1 MQPLL
6 SMARESDAPICLSVY
21 APYVRQTA
29 ITFEYEVPSAGEFA
43 RRIRAVREQ
52 GDPWLLLT
60 MGDALIGYAYAA
72 PFHARAAYQ
81 WGRECSIYLAGE
93 FRGRGY
99 GSALYRALLS
109 LLARQGYQTAYG
121 VITLPGEA
129 SVALHQ
135 SLGFQKE
142 GVHHAAG
149 YKNGAWHDVLLM
161 AKPLGAYAAPPA
173 PVRPCPSEL
182 SMALDSIASAASHD

>member
-1 MQPLL
+1 
-6 SMARESDAPICLSVY
+6 MARESDAPACLSVY

-43 RRIRAVREQ
+43 WRIRAVREQ

-60 MGDALIGYAYAA
+60 MGDVLIGYAYAA

-109 LLARQGYQTAYG
+109 LLTRQGYQTAYG

-135 SLGFQKE
+135 SLDFQKE
-142 GVHHAAG
+142 GIHHAAG

-173 PVRPCPSEL
+173 PIRPCPSDF
-182 SMALDSIASAASHD
+182 SVALDSIRLGGEP

>member
-1 MQPLL
+1 M
-6 SMARESDAPICLSVY
+6 
-21 APYVRQTA
+21 
-29 ITFEYEVPSAGEFA
+29 
-43 RRIRAVREQ
+43 
-52 GDPWLLLT
+52 
-60 MGDALIGYAYAA
+60 
-72 PFHARAAYQ
+72 
-81 WGRECSIYLAGE
+81 
-93 FRGRGY
+93 
-99 GSALYRALLS
+99 
-109 LLARQGYQTAYG
+109 
-121 VITLPGEA
+121 ITLPGEA